1 MLREKKVIRAISE
14 GKNYAE
20 RKKMVIKLRSVQ
32 WVVNDEGNIIMG
44 NGRMR
49 ILENIDTT
57 GSINQ
62 AAKKM
67 KMSYKA
73 VWSKIRSTEMHY
85 GKKVVLAD
93 KKNGTRLTEEGRAL
107 LEKFRELKKRCMV
120 LDDQVFDD
128 LFMD

>member
-1 MLREKKVIRAISE
+1 
-14 GKNYAE
+14 
-20 RKKMVIKLRSVQ
+20 MVIKLRSVQ

-93 KKNGTRLTEEGRAL
+93 KKDGTRLTEEGRVL
-107 LEKFRELKKRCMV
+107 LEKFRELKKQCMV